1 MRQRNPLNKN
11 SFMTLHRRNFIQS
24 TLATGLIFGS
34 APSIHAAG
42 KAKKYRTA
50 LIGSGWWGMNILKE
64 AMAAGNCQVVALADV
79 DSDVLELAAE
89 KIKSLSGDTPKT
101 YQDVRELIDKEKI
114 DIAIIATPDHWHA
127 LNAISAIGA
136 GAHVFV
142 EKPTGHTIQESR
154 AMLNAAR
161 AANRTVQVGLHRR
174 IGPHYVS
181 GMKFLKEGNVGDIGM
196 VRMFVHSSGGK
207 EKPTQNSAPPEN
219 LNWDMYCG
227 PAPLRPYCRKIH
239 PGGFRNYLDFANGT
253 LGDWGVHWLDQVLW
267 WSEEKYPKKIFS
279 WGGRPIAGVAVLNEQ
294 EQTTDA
300 PDAQIAVFE
309 FESFT
314 ATWEH
319 RKFAGNGTEKHSV
332 GCYFY
337 GTKGTF
343 HMGWRDGW
351 TFYPTDSKQPIVHQD
366 AQHQEPDGH
375 SIQLL
380 WTDFIDAIESG
391 KRPTCDIE
399 VGHLATNMSLLGML
413 SYKLG
418 RSIQWDGANEKVI
431 GDEDANKLLRR
442 EYRSPW
448 KYPTA

>member
-1 MRQRNPLNKN
+1 
-11 SFMTLHRRNFIQS
+11 MTLPRRSFIQS
-24 TLATGLIFGS
+24 TLATGLLLGG
-34 APSIHAAG
+34 APSIHAAS
-42 KAKKYRTA
+42 KAKKYRIA

-64 AMAAGNCQVVALADV
+64 AMAAGSCQVVALADV

-89 KIKSLSGDTPKT
+89 KVKKISGDDPKT

-127 LNAISAIGA
+127 LNAIAAIGA

-161 AANRTVQVGLHRR
+161 AADRTVQVGLHRR

-181 GMKFLKEGNVGDIGM
+181 GMKFLKEGNVGDIGS
-196 VRMFVHSSGGK
+196 VRMFVHSTGGA
-207 EKPTQNSAPPEN
+207 EKPAQNSQPPSN

-267 WSEEKYPKKIFS
+267 WSEEKFPKKIFS
-279 WGGRPIAGVAVLNEQ
+279 WGGRPISGPAVFNEK
-294 EQTTDA
+294 EQTTDT
-300 PDAQIAVFE
+300 PDSQVAVYE

-319 RKFAGNGTEKHSV
+319 RKFAGNGAEKHSI

-351 TFYPTDSKQPIVHQD
+351 TFYPADSKQSTIHQD
-366 AQHQEPDGH
+366 AQHEEPDGH
-375 SIQLL
+375 SIKLL
-380 WTDFIDAIESG
+380 WSDFIAAIESG
-391 KRPTCDIE
+391 KKPTCDIE
-399 VGHLATNMSLLGML
+399 IGHLATNMSLLGMV

-418 RSIQWDGANEKVI
+418 RSIEWDGANEKIV
-431 GDEDANKLLRR
+431 GDEAANKLLRR
-442 EYRSPW
+442 EYREPW
-448 KYPTA
+448 KYPIS

>member
-1 MRQRNPLNKN
+1 
-11 SFMTLHRRNFIQS
+11 MTLHRRNFIQS
-24 TLATGLIFGS
+24 TLATGLMMGS
-34 APSIHAAG
+34 APKIHAAP
-42 KAKKYRTA
+42 KAKKYRTV

-64 AMAAGNCQVVALADV
+64 ALAAGNCQVVALADV
-79 DSDVLELAAE
+79 DSDVVELAAE
-89 KIKSLSGDTPKT
+89 KVKGLSGDVPKT
-101 YQDVRELIDKEKI
+101 YQDVRELIDKEKF
-114 DIAIIATPDHWHA
+114 DIAIVATPDHWHA
-127 LNAISAIGA
+127 LNSIAAIGA

-181 GMKFLKEGNVGDIGM
+181 GMKFIKEGNVGDIGS

-207 EKPTQNSAPPEN
+207 EKPTQNSEPPTN
-219 LNWDMYCG
+219 LNWDLYCG
-227 PAPLRPYCRKIH
+227 PAPMRPYCRKIH

-267 WSEEKYPKKIFS
+267 WSDEKYPKTIFS
-279 WGGRPIAGVAVLNEQ
+279 SGGRPISGAAVLNEQ

-300 PDAQIAVFE
+300 PESQIAVFE

-319 RKFAGNGTEKHSV
+319 RKFAGTGPEKHSV

-351 TFYPTDSKQPIVHQD
+351 TFYPADSKQAIVHQD

-375 SIQLL
+375 SIKLL
-380 WTDFIDAIESG
+380 WSDFIDAIESG
-391 KRPTCDIE
+391 ERPTCDIE
-399 VGHLATNMSLLGML
+399 IGHLATNMSLLGML
-413 SYKLG
+413 SYNLG
-418 RSIQWDGANEKVI
+418 RSIRWDGANEKII

-442 EYRSPW
+442 EYRGPW
-448 KYPTA
+448 KYPSA

>member
-1 MRQRNPLNKN
+1 
-11 SFMTLHRRNFIQS
+11 MTLHRRNFIQS
-24 TLATGLIFGS
+24 TLATGLALGG
-34 APSIHAAG
+34 APSIHAAS

-50 LIGSGWWGMNILKE
+50 LIGSGWWGMNILRE

-89 KIKSLSGDTPKT
+89 KVKKLSGDEPKT

-127 LNAISAIGA
+127 LNAIDAIGA

-181 GMKFLKEGNVGDIGM
+181 GMKFLKEGNVGDIGS
-196 VRMFVHSSGGK
+196 VRMFVHSTGGA
-207 EKPTQNSAPPEN
+207 EKPTQNSEPPSN
-219 LNWDMYCG
+219 LNWDLYCG
-227 PAPLRPYCRKIH
+227 PAPMRPYCRKIH
-239 PGGFRNYLDFANGT
+239 PGGFRNYMDFANGT

-267 WSEEKYPKKIFS
+267 WSEEKYPKKVFS
-279 WGGRPIAGVAVLNEQ
+279 TGSRPISGPAVLNEK
-294 EQTTDA
+294 EQTTDT
-300 PDAQIAVFE
+300 PDAQIAVYE

-319 RKFAGNGTEKHSV
+319 RKFAGNGAEKHSI

-351 TFYPTDSKQPIVHQD
+351 TFYPADSKQPVVHQD
-366 AQHQEPDGH
+366 AQHSEPDGH
-375 SIQLL
+375 SITLL
-380 WTDFIDAIESG
+380 WSDFIAAIESG

-418 RSIQWDGANEKVI
+418 RSIQWDGANEKVV
-431 GDEDANKLLRR
+431 GDEAANKLLKRD
-442 EYRSPW
+442 YRGPW
-448 KYPTA
+448 TYPTA